1 MEFDR
6 QLTIA
11 QQSSKCLKL
20 FKDLLREYKEHD
32 DTIAIQEHSPEDVS
46 DALARFR
53 TWIDNIGALQR
64 VWQIASGARTQQTW
78 GSSDPL
84 SALEFS
90 DEEDDESD
98 EDDSDAG
105 TDRREEAGFS
115 DRPSE
120 VTTESQML
128 FSSILEAI
136 ASLLKLS
143 MFIRRSTRGNKFAKS
158 SSAQK
163 YETQYDINHVRDRY
177 PSASRSPHL
186 VERLGKA
193 NAQRRQWLS
202 YQRRHRDKLAM
213 PAALDDPGTSFGL
226 NSAAGRVDD
235 VPQSP
240 TSQREALSG
249 PSIWTEEHK
258 HPYSVLSSTKA
269 STFYHNDERPR
280 EPMGTETSETSCSE
294 TSYGDVGFETN
305 LIPQPPPESADQSPF
320 ECPYCFS
327 IIAITGNSSW
337 RKHVFADLAAYVCTQ
352 DHCSHPLF
360 ESREQWFNHELEEH
374 RRQWICTSCQQYF
387 PSIDPFKDHMCTEH
401 HGSFTP
407 NQLEALATRAAR
419 PMHRILAS
427 ACPLCDYPAV
437 NRGKLNAH
445 PDEDPITVPIRTFRN
460 HLGRHLEQLALF
472 VLPKQD
478 LMEQNDDIGE
488 SKDASAG
495 QVTIS
500 GNAGDSD
507 DNERS
512 TSETGSE
519 QRDPELHTHTQR
531 RGSQIRPRIDAEI
544 ENEVADVNQRMDE
557 VIAKYASFRPAPEDL
572 VFDTLESPP
581 DLAFKWMP
589 PMDFTPTAKDF
600 EVDDVD
606 LMPRREEPMFGGDIF
621 TPGWVRGYG
630 SQKEGFCGR
639 CSPGVWHNIED
650 FTYENN
656 LTYVHGIASSGL
668 SLPRPSRIR
677 QLQGKNGPWQAYCE
691 TCCGWRHLRKT
702 EAGWN
707 WFRHCVKEHGAS
719 AMIPGNQHSPAYHA
733 SKGREGQEGLAQ
745 DDLIKAIRMDDRAEF
760 ETILSQKPGLDASTD
775 KLGRTPLH
783 YAAERGGLTFMK
795 ILLLLH
801 RNPSPET
808 VVSLINAKS
817 LTGETCLMLAASQGH
832 KDVVAWL
839 YHNRA
844 DVRMVSADGRT
855 ALDEAAEAGFMHILG
870 FLLSRLTDD
879 DKREFYRRLA
889 TRKSQHVGKAIAS
902 GGKDLKPEY
911 IPTDRSDTAG
921 LPPLHAAI
929 VQGNMQVIKDLLE
942 RGVDIED
949 FSATGETP
957 LMVAASKSH
966 HAAVQLLLR
975 YHGANVNATSV
986 KGWTTLMHAVRNSNH
1001 SVVHQL
1007 TDHGADVNHLSPD
1020 RWTALAEATYQ
1031 GDKDII
1037 ALLLSCGADTES
1049 RSSHDWTPLMH
1060 ACYRGDEV
1068 AVRLLLRFGAR
1079 TDVSSDHDETAILLA
1094 AAGGYT
1100 GIVRE
1105 LLNAGAAPEPA
1116 WAKGPKDESEE
1127 GRQQASMKAIG
1138 EPEDR
1143 AHARGWTPLMLAC
1156 QSGHREIAEILLARG
1171 VNTEVRSPHNKTAM
1185 DIALE
1190 NGWMEIEQVLKEF
1203 RDAR

>member
-11 QQSSKCLKL
+11 QQSSKCLKI
-20 FKDLLREYKEHD
+20 FKDLLREYEEHD
-32 DTIAIQEHSPEDVS
+32 DTTAIHQHLPEDVS

-64 VWQIASGARTQQTW
+64 GGSSLDHRLRHADVRVEVLRLLSQLLQALGDLWQIASGARTQQMW
-78 GSSDPL
+78 DSSDPV
-84 SALEFS
+84 SALGFS

-115 DRPSE
+115 DGPSE

-158 SSAQK
+158 SNAQK

-226 NSAAGRVDD
+226 NSAAGRVEDI
-235 VPQSP
+235 PQTP

-258 HPYSVLSSTKA
+258 HPYSILSSTKA
-269 STFYHNDERPR
+269 STFYENDERPR
-280 EPMGTETSETSCSE
+280 EVIGTETSETSCSE
-294 TSYGDVGFETN
+294 TGYGDVGFETN
-305 LIPQPPPESADQSPF
+305 LMPQPPPESADQSPF

-374 RRQWICTSCQQYF
+374 RREWICNTCQQYF
-387 PSIDPFKDHMCTEH
+387 PSIDLFKDHMCTEH

-407 NQLEALATRAAR
+407 NQLQALATRAAR

-437 NRGKLNAH
+437 NRGKLNAR

-488 SKDASAG
+488 SKAAIAG

-500 GNAGDSD
+500 GSAGDSD

-519 QRDPELHTHTQR
+519 QRDLELHTRMQR

-544 ENEVADVNQRMDE
+544 ENEVADVNQRMDK
-557 VIAKYASFRPAPEDL
+557 VIAKYASFRPFSEDL

-589 PMDFTPTAKDF
+589 PMDFTPNAKDF

-630 SQKEGFCGR
+630 SQKEGFCSR
-639 CSPGVWHNIED
+639 CSPGVWHKIED

-656 LTYVHGIASSGL
+656 LTYMHGIASSGL

-677 QLQGKNGPWQAYCE
+677 QLQGENGRWQAYCE

-719 AMIPGNQHSPAYHA
+719 LMISSNQHSPASHA
-733 SKGREGQEGLAQ
+733 SKGREGQERLAL
-745 DDLIKAIRMDDRAEF
+745 DNLVKAIQMDDHAEF
-760 ETILSQKPGLDASTD
+760 VSILLRNPGLDASTD

-783 YAAERGGLTFMK
+783 YAAERGDLTF
-795 ILLLLH
+795 LLLFFFC
-801 RNPSPET
+801 RKPFSKTME
-808 VVSLINAKS
+808 SLINAKS

-839 YHNRA
+839 CDNRA
-844 DVRMVSADGRT
+844 DIRMVSADGRT

-870 FLLSRLTDD
+870 FLLSRLTDN

-889 TRKSQHVGKAIAS
+889 TRKCQQVGKAIAS

-921 LPPLHAAI
+921 LPPLHDAI
-929 VQGNMQVIKDLLE
+929 VPGNMQVMKDLPE
-942 RGVDIED
+942 EGVDIED
-949 FSATGETP
+949 FSQTP
-957 LMVAASKSH
+957 LMVAAAEGRH
-966 HAAVQLLLR
+966 EALQLLLA
-975 YHGANVNATSV
+975 YDGANVKATPG
-986 KGWTTLMHAVRNSNH
+986 KGWTTLMHAVHNRNH

-1007 TDHGADVNHLSPD
+1007 IDHGADVNHLSPD

-1037 ALLLSCGADTES
+1037 ALLLSYGADTES

-1060 ACYRGDEV
+1060 ACYGGDEV
-1068 AVRLLLRFGAR
+1068 AVRLLLRHGAR
-1079 TDVSSDHDETAILLA
+1079 TDVSSDHDETAILFA

-1105 LLNAGAAPEPA
+1105 LLNDGAAPEPA

-1127 GRQQASMKAIG
+1127 GKQQASMKSIG

-1143 AHARGWTPLMLAC
+1143 RTRAGGRH
-1156 QSGHREIAEILLARG
+1156 
-1171 VNTEVRSPHNKTAM
+1171 
-1185 DIALE
+1185 
-1190 NGWMEIEQVLKEF
+1190 
-1203 RDAR
+1203 